1 MEVIRMAMNKL
12 LTAGT
17 ILAVME
23 MLTACT
29 FMDPYNV
36 TYKSVS
42 PEEIRDVTGVWG
54 EYRLNASY
62 TYPPVDGAHIV
73 YSGYTNARLDL
84 PIPDEAGATWI
95 NEKGE
100 SVEFLV
106 PINRELF
113 PAINSNQHYEFV
125 FELRQNDIRQVELIV
140 HDGNNMRSKKK
151 KVMLYCALP
160 DNSCIF
166 NTPFTEDT
174 YYDYDSLT
182 PEQLNKLRE
191 EQAAER
197 RIMAPIDKAIRE
209 EFGDQVPKNKHNN
222 VDD

>member
-1 MEVIRMAMNKL
+1 MAMSKRL
-12 LTAGT
+12 MAG
-17 ILAVME
+17 IMLAVIE

-29 FMDPYNV
+29 FMEPYNV
-36 TYKSVS
+36 TYKNVS
-42 PEEIRDVTGVWG
+42 PKEIRDVAGIWG
-54 EYRLNASY
+54 EYRLSAGY
-62 TYPPVDGAHIV
+62 VYPPVDSADIV
-73 YSGYTNARLDL
+73 YWGTTHARLDL

-95 NEKGE
+95 NANGKKIK
-100 SVEFLV
+100 FLV

-113 PAINSNQHYEFV
+113 PAINGNQHYEFV

-140 HDGNNMRSKKK
+140 HDGDNMRSKKK

-174 YYDYDSLT
+174 YYDYDSLR
-182 PEQLNKLRE
+182 PEQLKKLRE
-191 EQAAER
+191 EQEAER
-197 RIMAPIDKAIRE
+197 RIMSPIDKAIRE
-209 EFGDQVPKNKHNN
+209 EFGGQIPQNQQEN